1 MSHKFTAFKSSAY
14 RYYFTSRLALM
25 IAYQIFMIGV
35 AQYVYESTKDPV
47 QLGYVGLALFLP
59 RLLLSLPAGQLAD
72 RFSRLRIVTFC
83 RLLRCVT
90 IISAVLL
97 SNSEH
102 SSIFWLFACL
112 VTTGTANAFEGPA
125 MTSLIPR
132 LVPIE
137 NFQNAV
143 TWNSSA
149 IQWSQV
155 LGPALGGIIY
165 ALSGSPTIVFAVS
178 AVLNFLALFLVVKI
192 KLNGANPTP
201 VAMTWNSL
209 LDGIKFI
216 RSERV
221 ILALMSLDL
230 FAVLFGGS
238 VALLPFY
245 ANEIL
250 HVGPEG
256 LGFLRACPAI
266 GAALMAIPLASKGA
280 FAKDGVMMLKAVIV
294 FGLATIVFAFST
306 HLLLT
311 VLALL
316 VMGAAD
322 MVSMVI
328 RGVVIQL
335 RTPDELRGRVN
346 SVNAVFIGASNE
358 LGEFES
364 GVTAGWF
371 GVVRATAIGGLLTLG
386 VALTWRRLFP
396 ELTTLKN
403 LDQR

>member
-1 MSHKFTAFKSSAY
+1 
-14 RYYFTSRLALM
+14 M

-35 AQYVYESTKDPV
+35 AQYVYETTRDPL

-72 RFSRLRIVTFC
+72 RFSRLRIVTCC
-83 RLLRCVT
+83 RLLRCFT

-97 SNSEH
+97 SNSVH
-102 SSIFWLFACL
+102 NSIFWLFACL
-112 VTTGTANAFEGPA
+112 VITGTANAFEGPA

-155 LGPALGGIIY
+155 LGPALGGVIY
-165 ALSGSPTIVFAVS
+165 ALSGSPTIVFAIS
-178 AVLNFLALFLVVKI
+178 ALLNFLALFLVVKI
-192 KLNGANPTP
+192 QLNGVNPTP
-201 VAMTWNSL
+201 VAMTWDSL

-266 GAALMAIPLASKGA
+266 GAAMMAIPLASKGA
-280 FAKDGVMMLKAVIV
+280 FAKDGLMMLKAVIV

-311 VLALL
+311 VFALL

-328 RGVVIQL
+328 RGVVIQI